1 MIIEARGVLFDLDGT
16 IYEGSHLI
24 EGADAILRHCRDEDI
39 PFRFVTNTTSKPRA
53 YIVEKLARFGIE
65 VAATEIFTA
74 PAAARS
80 ILLERGLTRCHLL
93 LPESLAADLS
103 GIEPVDRDPLAVVV
117 GDLGEG
123 FSYARLNQ
131 AFRLLLDPGCAF
143 ITLARNR
150 FFKVDDGLN
159 MDSGAFVAALEYASG
174 RVSELV
180 GKPARSFYHTAAA
193 SMNLAP
199 GDVVMI
205 GDDLESDALGAQA
218 AGLQGVLVRTGK
230 FRADQVTALGKT
242 PNAVWDSVADLLT
255 FFRFVKSLT

>member
-1 MIIEARGVLFDLDGT
+1 MD
-16 IYEGSHLI
+16 
-24 EGADAILRHCRDEDI
+24 
-39 PFRFVTNTTSKPRA
+39 
-53 YIVEKLARFGIE
+53 
-65 VAATEIFTA
+65 TA
-74 PAAARS
+74 PQ
-80 ILLERGLTRCHLL
+80 
-93 LPESLAADLS
+93 
-103 GIEPVDRDPLAVVV
+103 AVVI

-123 FSYARLNQ
+123 FSYARLNK

-193 SMNLAP
+193 SMDLPP
-199 GDVVMI
+199 GNVIMI

-218 AGLQGVLVRTGK
+218 AGLHGVLVRTGK
-230 FRADQVTALGKT
+230 FRVDQLAAKEGK
-242 PNAVWDSVADLLT
+242 PDAVWDSVADLLT
-255 FFRFVKSLT
+255 SFRFVKSPT